1 MIRRANIPATG
12 QTYDRIMRR
21 GRQDQVYQVLLLARQ
36 RLFSKKILAP
46 NSLIGLIDLGEGVE
60 RDVGNEEKE
69 GL

>member
-1 MIRRANIPATG
+1 VVTSPFDLLGWLFNRG
-12 QTYDRIMRR
+12 Q
-21 GRQDQVYQVLLLARQ
+21 LALSLTRQ

-60 RDVGNEEKE
+60 RNAGNEEKE

>member
-1 MIRRANIPATG
+1 MKVDLFSVDYKIT
-12 QTYDRIMRR
+12 QT
-21 GRQDQVYQVLLLARQ
+21 LTRQ

-60 RDVGNEEKE
+60 RNAGNEEKE